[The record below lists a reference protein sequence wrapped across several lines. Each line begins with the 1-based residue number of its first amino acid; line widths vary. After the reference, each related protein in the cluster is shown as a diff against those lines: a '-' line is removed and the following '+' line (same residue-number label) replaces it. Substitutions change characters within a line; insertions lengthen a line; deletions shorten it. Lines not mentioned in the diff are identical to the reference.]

1 MPRRNE
7 SYILT
12 RVNILGSRLLRLE
25 DWPSVIDS
33 DLETL
38 QKRHLNGRAGDEAE
52 KQLIDQALNDFQLLF
67 RPFSGL
73 QRDLLNYAIHW
84 YELFNLKTLIRGKFS
99 AMSEREIEHEL
110 VDLGQFAVLPLPE
123 LLQTDDPY
131 EMLRLLE
138 QTPYSSI
145 VRQARSIFE
154 EEGQNLFALDAA
166 IDRHFFSGLM
176 QRVRFLPIDDQ
187 QQLTKVFGTMM
198 DRLNLLWLIRYRFAY
213 RLTPAKS
220 YYLLATTGSKL
231 HSGNLMRL
239 ARLETLQE
247 VIEQLPQPLNQ
258 LLSGTTSQIQ
268 IEKLMEHYMLDAARK
283 ALHHASSGVTRVFC
297 YVLLRE
303 SEIHLLQAIIKGKQL
318 AFEDRLIHQAIGITQ

>member
-1 MPRRNE
+1 MPGHHD

-12 RVNILGSRLLRLE
+12 RVNILASRLLRLE
-25 DWPSVIDS
+25 DWPSIIAS

-38 QKRHLNGRAGDEAE
+38 QRQYLSEAADGDIE
-52 KQLIDQALNDFQLLF
+52 KQLIDRALDDFLLLF

-73 QRDLLNYAIHW
+73 QRDLLHYAVHW

-99 AMSEREIEHEL
+99 AMSEHEIEREL
-110 VDLGQFAVLPLPE
+110 VDLGQFAVLPLPA

-176 QRVRFLPIDDQ
+176 QRIRFLPIDDQ
-187 QQLTKVFGTMM
+187 QQLTRVFGTMM
-198 DRLNLLWLIRYRFAY
+198 DRLNLLWLIRYRFSY
-213 RLTPAKS
+213 QLTPAKA
-220 YYLLATTGSKL
+220 YYLLTTSGNKL
-231 HSGNLMRL
+231 HSSTLMRL

-258 LLSGTTSQIQ
+258 LLQGTTSQPQ
-268 IEKLMEHYMLDAARK
+268 IEKLMEHYMLEAVQK
-283 ALHHASSGVTRVFC
+283 TLQHATSGITRVFC

-303 SEIHLLQAIIKGKQL
+303 SEIHLLQAVIKGKAH
-318 AFEDRLIHQAIGITQ
+318 AFEPRLIHQAIGMEA